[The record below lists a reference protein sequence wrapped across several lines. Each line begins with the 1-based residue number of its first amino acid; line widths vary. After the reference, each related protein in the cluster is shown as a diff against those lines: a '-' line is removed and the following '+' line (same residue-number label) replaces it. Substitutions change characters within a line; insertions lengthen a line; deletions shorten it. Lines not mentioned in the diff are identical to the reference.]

1 MRRRV
6 IYKFWLSAISL
17 VVLYLLYVVRQRTD
31 QNVQRVTLTMKPR
44 ERTEDERLG
53 PTELDK

>member
-17 VVLYLLYVVRQRTD
+17 VVLFLLYVVRQRTD
-31 QNVQRVTLTMKPR
+31 QNVQRFTLTEKPR
-44 ERTEDERLG
+44 ERTEDESLG